1 MTMVIKGI
9 NLLRKTASPDGH
21 LGVNA
26 VIWLEWTNSKVFR
39 CDQPCY
45 PVLVPVISRQV
56 DCPISTGTGTG

>member
-1 MTMVIKGI
+1 MTAVIKGI

-26 VIWLEWTNSKVFR
+26 VIWLEWTNSKVFM

-45 PVLVPVISRQV
+45 PVPVPVLIGQSTCRE
-56 DCPISTGTGTG
+56 STGTR